1 MLRFSTAIWMI
12 ASVFLASTTIA
23 RADDGAAEQPK
34 DKRTCRRV
42 EITGS
47 HVPRSICH
55 KTSEWV
61 EIDKREKETAQQLL
75 EGRRGTAPLQKL
87 SSGAGMMSGLD

>member
-1 MLRFSTAIWMI
+1 MQRFLRTIGMV
-12 ASVFLASTTIA
+12 ASALLASTTVA
-23 RADDGAAEQPK
+23 HADDGAAEKPK
-34 DKRTCRRV
+34 DKRTCRRQ

-61 EIDKREKETAQQLL
+61 EIDKREKDVAQQLL

-87 SSGAGMMSGLD
+87 QGSAGMSGLD

>member
-1 MLRFSTAIWMI
+1 MGRFLVTLGMI
-12 ASVFLASTTIA
+12 ASVLLASANAA
-23 RADDGAAEQPK
+23 RAEDGAAEKPK
-34 DKRTCRRV
+34 DKRTCRRQ

-55 KTSEWV
+55 KSSEWV
-61 EIDKREKETAQQLL
+61 EIDKREKDTAQQLL